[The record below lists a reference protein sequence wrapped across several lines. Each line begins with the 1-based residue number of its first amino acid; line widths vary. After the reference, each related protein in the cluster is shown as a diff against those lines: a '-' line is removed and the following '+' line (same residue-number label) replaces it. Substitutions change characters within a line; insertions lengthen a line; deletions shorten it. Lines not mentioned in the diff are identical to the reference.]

1 MKRPIAI
8 TGLGAVIVAAAV
20 AGGVG
25 VAFALGGGDDADG
38 HGTMTG
44 MTMQMDPATMESH
57 MREMMGDDAF
67 ETMQEHMLRALG
79 EEGYAGMLDRMAD
92 GCSAEGMAM
101 SSSASD
107 PTDHLGHHPG
117 SASD

>member
-8 TGLGAVIVAAAV
+8 IGLSAVVVAAAV

-25 VAFALGGGDDADG
+25 VAVALGGGDDAGG

-44 MTMQMDPATMESH
+44 TTMQMDPATMGSH
-57 MREMMGDDAF
+57 MREMLGDDAF
-67 ETMQEHMLRALG
+67 ETMQEHMLQALG
-79 EEGYAGMLDRMAD
+79 DAGYASMLSRMAD

-101 SSSASD
+101 SSSATD
-107 PTDHLGHHPG
+107 PADHLGHHPG